1 MSAEQRAAILAR
13 LTGQAALHLVAAFS
27 QEQLAGVL
35 GLLSTAQ
42 RSVLVSQLST
52 AVCGSYFDLP
62 PGVLGALREALSAEE
77 WRGLLA
83 HTVPELQ
90 ARLLELPREAV
101 LCVLRQLSSAD
112 AARLL
117 RGVPPATAFGVFQL
131 PRPEFDA
138 FRAALLSHGASGD
151 GSCSSEPW
159 LALLQQTNAALSEQ
173 LFCLP
178 HEAVLFALKQQQEQK
193 PLHLSQLVASLQ
205 PAAVASLFTAPHS
218 ALAALLALRPEE
230 ARRALAR
237 AALPT
242 LKGLFLSAPAEH
254 LLTLVGQLSE
264 ANKAAVACF
273 AKLESFR
280 HMLRQPPKNLSQ
292 LLAVLGTAGA
302 EEFAATAVAVGLGT
316 AAGEHAALL
325 QQGLQPQPGEV
336 LSHKCYYEYGLQ
348 RPLTPHAATGHGL
361 PALLHSL
368 PGEQRA

>member
-1 MSAEQRAAILAR
+1 M
-13 LTGQAALHLVAAFS
+13 
-27 QEQLAGVL
+27 
-35 GLLSTAQ
+35 
-42 RSVLVSQLST
+42 LVSQLSA
-52 AVCGSYFDLP
+52 AVGGSYFDLP

-90 ARLLELPREAV
+90 ARLRELPREAV
-101 LCVLRQLSSAD
+101 LCVLRRLSSAD

-131 PRPEFDA
+131 PRREFDA

-159 LALLQQTNAALSEQ
+159 LALLQQTNAALAEQ

-178 HEAVLFALKQQQEQK
+178 HEAVLFALKQQQQEQK

-218 ALAALLALRPEE
+218 ALAALLVLLPGE
-230 ARRALAR
+230 ARPTLAR

-242 LKGLFLSAPAEH
+242 LKGLFLSAPVEH

-264 ANKAAVACF
+264 ADKAAVACS
-273 AKLESFR
+273 AKLESFH

-302 EEFAATAVAVGLGT
+302 QEFAATAVAVGLGT
-316 AAGEHAALL
+316 GAGEHTALL
-325 QQGLQPQPGEV
+325 QQGLQPQPGEA

-348 RPLTPHAATGHGL
+348 RPLTPHAAIGRGL
-361 PALLHSL
+361 LALLHSL
-368 PGEQRA
+368 PGEQRAQQLSMAL